1 MPPGN
6 SIGQHAHLRFLR
18 LVVHAAS
25 TGHTVAMA
33 WKRKPAPKSVYRR
46 QLSAQ
51 LRELHDQS
59 GKTLAEVGQV
69 IEVNQGSLSRI
80 MNGDRGTSPVLMK
93 ALLDCYGVTDPKVR
107 EDILDLVRADQAQG
121 KKWWRKYSA
130 VINTT
135 QYGGYLELEQSATS
149 LRSYEPQLIP
159 GLLQTK
165 EYARQVITAMRVGL
179 DAKQVEALVDVR
191 MNRQAILAR
200 EDEDAPPPKL
210 WVVIDEAAFRRIE
223 SKPAV
228 LKEQLEHLLEVE
240 PRPNITLQL
249 LPFKI
254 GFHPGLYGSFM
265 LMGFPAPNPDV
276 VWVEN
281 LTNSVYFERSDDVG
295 SYTEVFDHLRA
306 TALGPAET
314 RDRIKKMLEEL

>member
-1 MPPGN
+1 
-6 SIGQHAHLRFLR
+6 
-18 LVVHAAS
+18 
-25 TGHTVAMA
+25 MA
-33 WKRKPAPKSVYRR
+33 WKRNPAPKSVYRR

-51 LRELHDQS
+51 LKELHDQS
-59 GKTLAEVGQV
+59 GKTLAEVGAI

-80 MNGDRGTSPVLMK
+80 MNGDRGTSPVLVK
-93 ALLDCYGVTDPKVR
+93 ALLDCYGVTDAAVR
-107 EDILDLVRADQAQG
+107 EDILDLVRADQARS

-135 QYGGYLELEQSATS
+135 QYGGYLELEQSATA
-149 LRSYEPQLIP
+149 LRSYEPQLVP
-159 GLLQTK
+159 GLLQTR
-165 EYARQVITAMRVGL
+165 EYARQVITAMRVDL

-200 EDEDAPPPKL
+200 EDSPPPKL
-210 WVVIDEAAFRRIE
+210 WAVIDEAAFRRIE

-228 LKEQLEHLLEVE
+228 LKEQLEHLLDVE

-249 LPFKI
+249 LPFGI

-265 LMGFPAPNPDV
+265 LMGFPEPNPDV

-281 LTNSVYFERSDDVG
+281 LTNSVYFEGSDDVG
-295 SYTEVFDHLRA
+295 RYTEVFDHLRA
-306 TALGPAET
+306 SALGPPET
-314 RDRIKKMLEEL
+314 RSRIKNMLKEL

>member
-1 MPPGN
+1 
-6 SIGQHAHLRFLR
+6 
-18 LVVHAAS
+18 
-25 TGHTVAMA
+25 MA

-51 LRELHDQS
+51 LKELHEGS
-59 GKTLAEVGQV
+59 GMTLAEVGAA

-80 MNGDRGTSPVLMK
+80 MNGDRGTTPILVK
-93 ALLDCYGVTDPKVR
+93 ALLDCYGITDPAVR
-107 EDILDLVRADQAQG
+107 EDILDLVRADQAQR

-135 QYGGYLELEQSATS
+135 QYGGYLELEQSATT

-159 GLLQTK
+159 GLLQTR
-165 EYARQVITAMRVGL
+165 EYARQVIAAMRVDL

-200 EDEDAPPPKL
+200 EDSPPPKL
-210 WVVIDEAAFRRIE
+210 WAVIDEAAFRRIE

-228 LKEQLEHLLEVE
+228 LKEQLEHLLDVE
-240 PRPNITLQL
+240 PRTNVTLQL
-249 LPFKI
+249 LPFEI

-265 LMGFPAPNPDV
+265 LMGFPEPNPDV

-281 LTNSVYFERSDDVG
+281 LTNSVYFEGSDDVG
-295 SYTEVFDHLRA
+295 RYTEVFDHLRA
-306 TALGPAET
+306 TALGPPET
-314 RDRIKKMLEEL
+314 RSRIKDMLKEL